1 MRRILIGV
9 SIALL
14 SSGALAQTVV
24 IPGGDLG
31 TSAGASAEACVERDL
46 RRGRGRSRLTRGQ
59 AAVDRY
65 VSARDEGGGLG

>member
-1 MRRILIGV
+1 MRRTLIGV

-14 SSGALAQTVV
+14 SSGAFAQTVV

-31 TSAGASAEACVERDL
+31 TSAGVSAAEGCPSDL

-65 VSARDEGGGLG
+65 VSARDEGGSVG